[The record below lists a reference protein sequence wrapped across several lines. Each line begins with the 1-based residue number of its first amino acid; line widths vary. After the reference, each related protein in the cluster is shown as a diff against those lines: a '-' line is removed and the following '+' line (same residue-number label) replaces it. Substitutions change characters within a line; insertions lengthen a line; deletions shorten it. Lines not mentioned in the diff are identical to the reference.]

1 MYKTNFGNFLKKHW
15 KKVVL
20 VVAGVLVISLLLMS
34 CQGLVNANGT
44 GNSVVVSK
52 QEVIE

>member
-1 MYKTNFGNFLKKHW
+1 MEKLLILVKKHW
-15 KKVVL
+15 KKIVSVIASVV
-20 VVAGVLVISLLLMS
+20 VISVLLMS

-52 QEVIE
+52 EVNS